1 MKTVPLSPH
10 LTAPPAWD
18 DRRSPGAL
26 LVGEIAER
34 LLEWSEA
41 EGRERA
47 ARWLMRVATLASDH
61 KSTDAWLLYLR
72 LSTGDLGQ
80 ITTSFAALGQAR
92 HRTKQAE
99 QQEQERALR
108 VIQRHFP
115 ELRTA
120 IDAMLGKQR
129 ISTELTK

>member
-1 MKTVPLSPH
+1 MKTIPLSPH

-34 LLEWSEA
+34 LIEWSEA

-47 ARWLMRVATLASDH
+47 ARWLMRVATLVSDQE
-61 KSTDAWLLYLR
+61 STDAWLLYLR

-80 ITTSFAALGQAR
+80 ITTSFRVLGEAR
-92 HRTKQAE
+92 HRTKQGE
-99 QQEQERALR
+99 QQEQERSLR
-108 VIQRHFP
+108 VIARHFP
-115 ELRTA
+115 ELRVA
-120 IDAMLGKQR
+120 IDEMLGKLKR
-129 ISTELTK
+129 DTPAS